1 VAIAPSDGW
10 GRALPRRPDLR
21 HNRLVSLVELAV
33 SLVVAV
39 VATLGGA
46 WGLLSWFQHRNE
58 SYVDKTEARLTASST
73 QLKHEV
79 TTAITDLRADLDI
92 HSNEHRADTTGLR
105 NELKSSLAEVRTDL
119 RADLDTR
126 ANEHRAD
133 TTGLRNELKSSLAEL
148 KTDLTR
154 SVDTLRSDVR
164 ALTSRLDAVI
174 SQQAE
179 SARGLYSMGERLQA
193 ELSHSLQ
200 EIRRE
205 QRQADERLETLWAE
219 RQARR

>member
-1 VAIAPSDGW
+1 
-10 GRALPRRPDLR
+10 
-21 HNRLVSLVELAV
+21 VSLVELAV

-105 NELKSSLAEVRTDL
+105 NELKSSLAE
-119 RADLDTR
+119 
-126 ANEHRAD
+126 
-133 TTGLRNELKSSLAEL
+133 L

-164 ALTSRLDAVI
+164 ALSRLT
-174 SQQAE
+174 
-179 SARGLYSMGERLQA
+179 R
-193 ELSHSLQ
+193 
-200 EIRRE
+200 
-205 QRQADERLETLWAE
+205 
-219 RQARR
+219 

>member
-1 VAIAPSDGW
+1 
-10 GRALPRRPDLR
+10 
-21 HNRLVSLVELAV
+21 VSLVELAV

-79 TTAITDLRADLDI
+79 TTAITDLRADLDTR
-92 HSNEHRADTTGLR
+92 SNEHRADTVGLR
-105 NELKSSLAEVRTDL
+105 
-119 RADLDTR
+119 
-126 ANEHRAD
+126 H
-133 TTGLRNELKSSLAEL
+133 ELKSSLAEL

-164 ALTSRLDAVI
+164 PLASRLDTVI

-200 EIRRE
+200 EIRSE
-205 QRQADERLETLWAE
+205 QRQADERLATLWAE